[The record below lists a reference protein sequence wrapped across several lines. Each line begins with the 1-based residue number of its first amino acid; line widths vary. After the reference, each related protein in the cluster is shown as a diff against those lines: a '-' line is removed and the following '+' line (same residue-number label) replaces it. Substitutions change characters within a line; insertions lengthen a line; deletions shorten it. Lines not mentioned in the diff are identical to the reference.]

1 METVFFED
9 FLDFLLFL
17 NFLLLLLVV
26 FFFPFFSVL
35 DELSLED
42 FLAALLEVV
51 VVVLVVNFQLIP
63 LSRPVHLDLQS
74 PTLLRY
80 LRPT

>member
-1 METVFFED
+1 
-9 FLDFLLFL
+9 
-17 NFLLLLLVV
+17 
-26 FFFPFFSVL
+26 
-35 DELSLED
+35 
-42 FLAALLEVV
+42 VV